1 MTTIAFI
8 GLGHMGTPMSGNLL
22 QAGYEVVG
30 FDLVQDALD
39 KLVQAG
45 GRVAPSIADAVRDAD
60 VVITMV
66 PTGTHVRQVYE
77 GDAGILAH
85 ARHDALLIDSSTID
99 VETSR
104 AVHALAAGQGFA
116 MVDAPVSGAVP
127 AAEAARLVFMVGG
140 EAGAFARAEPVLCHM
155 GSSVVH
161 VGAAGTGQS
170 MKACNNM
177 MAGMSAITLSET
189 LALARRLGLED
200 QKIYDVMTHASGNCW
215 MLQSYCPVPGPV
227 PGAPSNRDYAPGFA
241 MALMLKDMRLSQAAA
256 QAVGYET
263 PFAARATQMYEEA
276 VAKGHGAR
284 DFSYM
289 FKIVS
294 GESD

>member
-1 MTTIAFI
+1 MTTVAFI
-8 GLGHMGTPMSGNLL
+8 GLGHMGTPMSRNLVR
-22 QAGYEVVG
+22 AGLTVIG
-30 FDLVQDALD
+30 FDLVKDALD
-39 KLVQAG
+39 SLVLDG
-45 GRVAPSIADAVRDAD
+45 GRAAASIAEAVKGAD

-66 PTGTHVRQVYE
+66 PTGTHVRQAYE
-77 GDAGILAH
+77 GAEGILAH

-104 AVHALAAGQGFA
+104 AVHDLAAQAGFD

-127 AAEAARLVFMVGG
+127 AAQAAKLVFMVGG
-140 EAGAFARAEPVLCHM
+140 QAAAFARAEPVLQHM
-155 GSSVVH
+155 GRSVVH
-161 VGAAGTGQS
+161 VGAPGTGQS

-177 MAGMSAITLSET
+177 MAGMTAITLSET

-200 QKIYDVMTHASGNCW
+200 QKVYDVMTHASGNCW

-227 PGAPSNRDYAPGFA
+227 PEAPSNRDYEPGFA
-241 MALMLKDMRLSQAAA
+241 MALMLKDMRLAQAAA
-256 QAVGYET
+256 GAVGYET

-276 VAKGHGAR
+276 IKNGHGGR

>member
-8 GLGHMGTPMSGNLL
+8 GLGHMGTPMSKNLL
-22 QAGYEVVG
+22 KAGYDVIG
-30 FDLVQDALD
+30 FDLAQDALAS
-39 KLVQAG
+39 LVQSG
-45 GRVAPSIADAVRDAD
+45 GRAASSIADAVRGADA
-60 VVITMV
+60 VITMV

-85 ARHDALLIDSSTID
+85 ARRDALLIDSSTID

-104 AVHALAAGQGFA
+104 VVHALAAGQGFA

-127 AAEAARLVFMVGG
+127 AAEAGKLVFMVGG
-140 EAGAFARAEPVLCHM
+140 EAANFVRAELVLRHM

-177 MAGMSAITLSET
+177 MAGMTAITLSET
-189 LALARRLGLED
+189 LALARRLGLDD
-200 QKIYDVMTHASGNCW
+200 QKVYDVMTHASGNCW

-241 MALMLKDMRLSQAAA
+241 MALMLKDMRLSQKAA
-256 QAVGYET
+256 QAVDYET
-263 PFAARATQMYEEA
+263 PFAARATQMYEDA
-276 VAKGHGAR
+276 VAQGHGGR

-294 GESD
+294 GED

>member
-8 GLGHMGTPMSGNLL
+8 GLGHMGTPMSRNLL
-22 QAGYEVVG
+22 RGGHRVLG
-30 FDLVQDALD
+30 FDLSTDALRA
-39 KLVQAG
+39 LSQAG
-45 GRVAPSIADAVRDAD
+45 GQAATSIAHAAGQAD
-60 VVITMV
+60 VIITMV

-85 ARHDALLIDSSTID
+85 ARPGTLLIDSSTID

-104 AVHALAAGQGFA
+104 QVHDLAARQGFD

-140 EAGAFARAEPVLCHM
+140 TAAAFERAEPILQHM

-161 VGAAGTGQS
+161 VGAAGSGQS

-189 LALARRLGLED
+189 LALARRLGLDE
-200 QKIYDVMTHASGNCW
+200 QKVYDVMTHASGNCW

-241 MALMLKDMRLSQAAA
+241 MSLMLKDMRLAQAAA
-256 QAVGYET
+256 RTVGYET

-276 VAKGHGAR
+276 VAEGHGGR

-289 FKIVS
+289 YKIVS
-294 GESD
+294 GD